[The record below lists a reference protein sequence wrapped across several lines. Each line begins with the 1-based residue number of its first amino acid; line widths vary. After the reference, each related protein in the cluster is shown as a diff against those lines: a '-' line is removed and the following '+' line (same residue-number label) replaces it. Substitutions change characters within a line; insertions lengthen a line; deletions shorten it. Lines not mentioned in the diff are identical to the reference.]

1 MPPRPATKAATAP
14 VSAVLGVDISA
25 RSTKAAVIDATTG
38 RLLTV
43 GRASHTVTGRY
54 GARESAPETRSPSH
68 RVGHRPGPQTAR
80 RTVGHGH
87 LEPSDLR
94 PPPRHPVSS
103 EHALLTG

>member
-25 RSTKAAVIDATTG
+25 RSTKAAVVDATTG
-38 RLLTV
+38 RLLAV

-54 GARESAPETRSPSH
+54 GARESDPETRLPRRSRGAPA
-68 RVGHRPGPQTAR
+68 GPQTAR

-87 LEPSDLR
+87 LARSDLR
-94 PPPRHPVSS
+94 PRPRHPVTS